1 MARPKTKDAEAR
13 SFRIRKDLGTRL
25 DDYSE
30 WSHIPKTVIV
40 ELALEEYLN
49 KVAPVKKDDFIDW
62 SEEKRQPDVSINR
75 NASHNTIKTISYA

>member
-1 MARPKTKDAEAR
+1 MARPKVKDAKAR

-25 DDYSE
+25 DDYSD

-49 KVAPVKKDDFIDW
+49 KVAPAKSK
-62 SEEKRQPDVSINR
+62 SR
-75 NASHNTIKTISYA
+75 IKGK

>member
-13 SFRIRKDLGTRL
+13 SFRICKDLGTRL

-30 WSHIPKTVIV
+30 WSHIPKIVIV

-49 KVAPVKKDDFIDW
+49 KVAPVKKT
-62 SEEKRQPDVSINR
+62 NR
-75 NASHNTIKTISYA
+75 KDAK

>member
-1 MARPKTKDAEAR
+1 MARPKVKDAEAR

-30 WSHIPKTVIV
+30 LSHIPKTVIV

-49 KVAPVKKDDFIDW
+49 KVDPAKKNNRKDVK
-62 SEEKRQPDVSINR
+62 
-75 NASHNTIKTISYA
+75 

>member
-13 SFRIRKDLGTRL
+13 SFRIRRDLGTRL

-30 WSHIPKTVIV
+30 RSHIPKTAIV

-49 KVAPVKKDDFIDW
+49 KVASVKKTP
-62 SEEKRQPDVSINR
+62 KP
-75 NASHNTIKTISYA
+75 TKK